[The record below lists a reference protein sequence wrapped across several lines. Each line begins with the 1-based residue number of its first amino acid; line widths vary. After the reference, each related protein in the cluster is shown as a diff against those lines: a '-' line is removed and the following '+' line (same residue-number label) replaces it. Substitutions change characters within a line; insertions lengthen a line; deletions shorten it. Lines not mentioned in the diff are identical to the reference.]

1 MKANHPLSLQQT
13 VPARYQVKGL
23 RTKVSTAHSFY
34 SNAQSKPPQDPKC
47 ISSFLCL
54 YYASAKIQQNRDTTK
69 GITFFFGI
77 HRSAGSHYRS
87 TRVQYINLER
97 RELQIKALTHLQ
109 QKYDKCISKLF
120 ETSLTNIGIFSG
132 VHPSLTM
139 ESGKCHE
146 MTSSLRDKCLPSI
159 VIIKDSYFCYFS
171 LRFVNF
177 LDNNLRCYFRCILHT
192 PPRRLVE
199 ERRRGHIGG
208 ITEIHQSLTGCSR
221 WRSRSAFA

>member
-1 MKANHPLSLQQT
+1 MLKANHPLSLQQT

-54 YYASAKIQQNRDTTK
+54 YYASAKIRQNRDTTK
-69 GITFFFGI
+69 GITFFFGT

-109 QKYDKCISKLF
+109 QKYDKCMSKLF
-120 ETSLTNIGIFSG
+120 ETSLTNIGIFSRR
-132 VHPSLTM
+132 PSLTDY
-139 ESGKCHE
+139 GKRK
-146 MTSSLRDKCLPSI
+146 MPWNDFKP
-159 VIIKDSYFCYFS
+159 
-171 LRFVNF
+171 
-177 LDNNLRCYFRCILHT
+177 
-192 PPRRLVE
+192 
-199 ERRRGHIGG
+199 
-208 ITEIHQSLTGCSR
+208 
-221 WRSRSAFA
+221 